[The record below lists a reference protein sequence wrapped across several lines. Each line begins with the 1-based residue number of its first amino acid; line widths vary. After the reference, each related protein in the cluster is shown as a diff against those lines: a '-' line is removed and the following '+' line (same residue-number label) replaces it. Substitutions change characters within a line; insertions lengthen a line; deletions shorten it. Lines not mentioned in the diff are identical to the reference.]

1 MGVIDNL
8 EALLAR
14 GQDNAL
20 VRYGLAN
27 EYLKLGK
34 PEIAIGHL
42 RRCVAHD
49 PKYSAAWKLLG
60 RALGEAGAL
69 HEALAA
75 YQQGIAVAEAHGD
88 VQAAREMGVFARR
101 IKATLTKDGLGLES
115 GS

>member
-8 EALLAR
+8 EALLAK

-27 EYLKLGK
+27 EYLKLDK

-49 PKYSAAWKLLG
+49 PKYSAAWKRLG
-60 RALGEAGAL
+60 K
-69 HEALAA
+69 ALAETGRTADAIAA
-75 YQQGIAVAEAHGD
+75 YETGIRVAEEKGD
-88 VQAAREMGVFARR
+88 IQAAREMKVFLKRLQ
-101 IKATLTKDGLGLES
+101 K
-115 GS
+115 